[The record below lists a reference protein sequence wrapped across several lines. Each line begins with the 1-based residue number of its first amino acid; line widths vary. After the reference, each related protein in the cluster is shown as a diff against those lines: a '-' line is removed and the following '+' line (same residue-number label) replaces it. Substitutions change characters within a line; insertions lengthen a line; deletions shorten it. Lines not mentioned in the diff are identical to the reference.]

1 MQGSPS
7 ISGCDALDAVQC
19 HSAERGAG
27 KRPVTIGDGCQGREE
42 LHDILPQLEIALAIG
57 KSPPSGEWC

>member
-1 MQGSPS
+1 M
-7 ISGCDALDAVQC
+7 DAVQC